1 MASTDDAYNDTDATA
16 SEQENPRQSFE
27 HKRTMTKSVIA
38 AFAAT
43 SAAIAALP
51 LPVKDAVMLSPIE
64 LAEINA
70 LASIYDIPQ
79 EESVHKILD
88 AMAQL
93 GIVSMAARGVIGIVG
108 KGSGLKIA
116 TRFRNSAIAA
126 AIVAGVGIC
135 SAYAFEQ
142 VYLGKRSI
150 DDLGVARKVRQT
162 DAWQTISRSASN
174 KFEDLVN
181 PDTFDGLKVFA
192 NEMAKTVN
200 LTS

>member
-1 MASTDDAYNDTDATA
+1 
-16 SEQENPRQSFE
+16 
-27 HKRTMTKSVIA
+27 
-38 AFAAT
+38 
-43 SAAIAALP
+43 
-51 LPVKDAVMLSPIE
+51 
-64 LAEINA
+64 
-70 LASIYDIPQ
+70 
-79 EESVHKILD
+79 
-88 AMAQL
+88 
-93 GIVSMAARGVIGIVG
+93 
-108 KGSGLKIA
+108 
-116 TRFRNSAIAA
+116 
-126 AIVAGVGIC
+126 VAGVGIC